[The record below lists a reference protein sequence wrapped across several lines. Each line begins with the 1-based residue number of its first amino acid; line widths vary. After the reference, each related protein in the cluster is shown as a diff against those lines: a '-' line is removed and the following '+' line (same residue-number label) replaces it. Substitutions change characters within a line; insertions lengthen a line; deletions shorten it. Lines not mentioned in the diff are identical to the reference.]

1 MAVNWVVLTY
11 FVVGVFALAGLYR
24 GWWKE
29 GITTGV
35 LVLLLVLLQQKQFA
49 ESLINTLN
57 WLISIAWSFSPATFS
72 MFFSDVLAIKTT
84 AGLPYQLDGSDPSI
98 WLMFMVLLVFL
109 STMTGRSSLPM
120 KFKVTPL
127 GGLFGALVGGFNG
140 FIMLNLVREYM
151 SGRNLPNALGPAQ
164 VARVGGQVAGMA
176 TSEVT
181 IQATNLPNFTLM
193 DSVLPWVI
201 IIAGVAIFLTAMNNR
216 GKFSKS
222 KAGFIKIDY
231 KTPYGYSG

>member
-1 MAVNWVVLTY
+1 
-11 FVVGVFALAGLYR
+11 
-24 GWWKE
+24 
-29 GITTGV
+29 
-35 LVLLLVLLQQKQFA
+35 
-49 ESLINTLN
+49 
-57 WLISIAWSFSPATFS
+57 
-72 MFFSDVLAIKTT
+72 
-84 AGLPYQLDGSDPSI
+84 
-98 WLMFMVLLVFL
+98 
-109 STMTGRSSLPM
+109 
-120 KFKVTPL
+120 
-127 GGLFGALVGGFNG
+127 
-140 FIMLNLVREYM
+140 M